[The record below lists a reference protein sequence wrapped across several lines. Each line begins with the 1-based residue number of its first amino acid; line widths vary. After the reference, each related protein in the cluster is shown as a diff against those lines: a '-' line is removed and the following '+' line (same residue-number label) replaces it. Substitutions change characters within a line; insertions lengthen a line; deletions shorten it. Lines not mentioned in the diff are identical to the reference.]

1 MPSEYI
7 ITINEKENIERQ
19 IRKIVRE
26 KTKNNIKNRKID
38 HDWYIM
44 PYKG

>member
-19 IRKIVRE
+19 IRKKVRE

-38 HDWYIM
+38 HD
-44 PYKG
+44 